1 VAVTDAARHR
11 CGANAARAPKRRPDS
26 GARSTRG
33 FQPKEPNT
41 ATARSFDNDPNL
53 QYVILVLAREGRL
66 RRRSEAERA
75 GKAVPGRDRVSPFGG
90 CCGEI
95 PLRPDAAP
103 AGAGLTWPRALGRF
117 RGTARR
123 ALRPGREEL
132 ADARGNSP
140 PRSAAR
146 NRLNAAAG
154 APRGVRA

>member
-1 VAVTDAARHR
+1 M
-11 CGANAARAPKRRPDS
+11 
-26 GARSTRG
+26 
-33 FQPKEPNT
+33 
-41 ATARSFDNDPNL
+41 
-53 QYVILVLAREGRL
+53 ILVLAREGRL

-75 GKAVPGRDRVSPFGG
+75 GEVSRGETGWPFGG

-95 PLRPDAAP
+95 PPRPDAAP
-103 AGAGLTWPRALGRF
+103 AGAGLTWPCALGRF

-123 ALRPGREEL
+123 ALRPGCEEL

-146 NRLNAAAG
+146 SRLNAAAG